1 MEDGEICRNF
11 YHSTNI
17 NYNNLINKEAVDMQ
31 RSEILSRKSMGVIAS
46 WKSELKTHYNLKD
59 MLILPTLIKF
69 RQFFK
74 KLTGLS
80 IQT

>member
-17 NYNNLINKEAVDMQ
+17 NYNNSINKEAVDRQ

-46 WKSELKTHYNLKD
+46 WKSE
-59 MLILPTLIKF
+59 P
-69 RQFFK
+69 
-74 KLTGLS
+74 
-80 IQT
+80 